1 VLQKFWKRKSKAV
14 KNWRSRAWSIDPK
27 VTNLTIIRS
36 EESNV
41 AIAQI
46 EESFPCPS
54 SHTHS
59 LLEELEA
66 YSQYYNAVTDLE
78 QLH

>member
-46 EESFPCPS
+46 EASFPCPS
-54 SHTHS
+54 SHIHS

-78 QLH
+78 QLL